1 MSREILEALEKVF
14 SAESEI
20 YRDRGFGRRM
30 GFGERPALLIIDLG
44 YGWTRPDNP
53 FSCDDTDTII
63 SGVQELLAAG
73 RKLGIPIV
81 YTTTCYQV
89 TEGPNTDMGLWHRKL
104 PIEGLTPDSEDVEID
119 ARIAP
124 QDGEHLIVKK
134 MASAFHGTNL
144 TSLFNA
150 AGVDTVIVTGVAVAG
165 CVRHSVEDALAEGF
179 RPIVVRECVG
189 DHVPGA
195 VAWNLFD
202 IDTRFGD
209 VESLETVLGYLSKVE
224 PVSKHEL
231 SGVGS

>member
-1 MSREILEALEKVF
+1 MPAGRPVVSLR
-14 SAESEI
+14 SASE
-20 YRDRGFGRRM
+20 M
-30 GFGERPALLIIDLG
+30 
-44 YGWTRPDNP
+44 
-53 FSCDDTDTII
+53 
-63 SGVQELLAAG
+63 LAA
-73 RKLGIPIV
+73 R
-81 YTTTCYQV
+81 
-89 TEGPNTDMGLWHRKL
+89 
-104 PIEGLTPDSEDVEID
+104 LTP
-119 ARIAP
+119 
-124 QDGEHLIVKK
+124 L
-134 MASAFHGTNL
+134 
-144 TSLFNA
+144 LF

>member
-1 MSREILEALEKVF
+1 MSREIIEALERVF

-20 YRDRGFGRRM
+20 YRNRGFGRRM
-30 GFGERPALLIIDLG
+30 GFGQHPALLIIDLG

-53 FSCDDTDTII
+53 FSCEDTDTII
-63 SGVQELLAAG
+63 AGVQELLAAG
-73 RKLGIPIV
+73 RRCGIPIV
-81 YTTTCYQV
+81 YTTTYYQV

-104 PIEGLTPDSEDVEID
+104 PIEGLTADSEDVEID
-119 ARIAP
+119 ERIAP
-124 QDGEHLIVKK
+124 RAGEHLIVKK

-144 TSLFNA
+144 TSLLNA
-150 AGVDTVIVTGVAVAG
+150 AGVDTAIITGVAVAG
-165 CVRHSVEDALAEGF
+165 CVRHTVEDALAEGF

-209 VESLETVLGYLSKVE
+209 VESLKTVLGYLGGLAPAE
-224 PVSKHEL
+224 REL
-231 SGVGS
+231 AAIERS

>member
-1 MSREILEALEKVF
+1 MSREIMEALERVF

-20 YRDRGFGRRM
+20 YRDRGFGRRI
-30 GFGERPALLIIDLG
+30 GFGRRPALLIIDLG

-53 FSCDDTDTII
+53 FSCEDTDTIVL
-63 SGVQELLAAG
+63 GVQRLLVAA
-73 RKLGIPIV
+73 REKAIPIV
-81 YTTTCYQV
+81 YTTTSYQV
-89 TEGPNTDMGLWHRKL
+89 TEGPNTDMGLWHFKL
-104 PIEGLTPDSEDVEID
+104 PIEGLTSDSEDAEID
-119 ARIAP
+119 ERIAP

-144 TSLFNA
+144 TSLLNA
-150 AGVDTVIVTGVAVAG
+150 ADVDTVIVTGVAVAG

-209 VESLETVLGYLSKVE
+209 VESLETVLGYLGE
-224 PVSKHEL
+224 LAPFDQQEL
-231 SGVGS
+231 SGV